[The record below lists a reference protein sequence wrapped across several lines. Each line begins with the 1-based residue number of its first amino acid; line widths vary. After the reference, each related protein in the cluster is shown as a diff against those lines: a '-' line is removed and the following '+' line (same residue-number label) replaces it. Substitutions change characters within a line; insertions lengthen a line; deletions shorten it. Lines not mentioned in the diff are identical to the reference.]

1 MVGHTAASPS
11 RLGVLFL
18 AVLSAVVQPSN
29 SEESEQE
36 YCSEG
41 ARLSSKFLVPFYE
54 SHLNVSRDEL
64 CASAPKITFTN

>member
-1 MVGHTAASPS
+1 MAGHTAASPS
-11 RLGVLFL
+11 RLGLLFL
-18 AVLSAVVQPSN
+18 VVLTAVVQRYN

-64 CASAPKITFTN
+64 CASTPKVTFAN